1 VASPSLA
8 DTGQNDVFRGSLYM
22 ALAMLSFIA
31 NDAIIKHVGQ
41 TMPTG
46 QLLVVRGVM
55 VMIIIGA
62 VCSVQGVLGNYTLI
76 VSKPVMLRAAS
87 DLITT
92 ILFINALLNLPL
104 ANANTVLLAAPFV
117 VIVLATLFLGERVGW
132 RRLSAV
138 SVGFVG
144 VLMIV
149 RPGAAD
155 FNIYTLFAVGA
166 LFSVSLRDIFTRRIP
181 AHVPSMIIA
190 LANAIV
196 VTIGGL
202 AWAAFGGWSALTFN
216 QLFMLAAS
224 AVLLAAAYSF
234 MVLTI
239 RACDVSSTA
248 PMRYTVAIWSILFGY
263 LFFGELP
270 DGTAFAGI
278 ALIVVSGIYALT
290 REARLRKRGR
300 NITHI
305 SKKYRW

>member
-1 VASPSLA
+1 MTSPSPA
-8 DTGQNDVFRGSLYM
+8 GSGQNDVFRGSLYM

-46 QLLVVRGVM
+46 QLLVVRGVL
-55 VMIIIGA
+55 VTIIIGA
-62 VCSVQGVLGNYTLI
+62 VCWTQGVLRSYTLI
-76 VSKPVMLRAAS
+76 ASRPVMLRAAS
-87 DLITT
+87 DLVTT

-117 VIVLATLFLGERVGW
+117 VIVLATVFLGERVGW

-138 SVGFVG
+138 SAGFVG

-155 FNIYTLFAVGA
+155 FNLYTLFAVGA

-181 AHVPSMIIA
+181 ANVPSMIIA
-190 LANAIV
+190 LANAVV
-196 VTIGGL
+196 VTAGGL
-202 AWAAFGGWSALTFN
+202 VWAAFDGWIALSLHQFA
-216 QLFMLAAS
+216 MLAAS
-224 AVLLAAAYSF
+224 AVILAAAYSF

-239 RACDVSSTA
+239 RACDVSATA
-248 PMRYTVAIWSILFGY
+248 PMRYTVVIWSILFGY
-263 LFFGELP
+263 VFFDELP
-270 DGTAFAGI
+270 GASAFAGI
-278 ALIVVSGIYALT
+278 ALIVISGTYALA
-290 REARLRKRGR
+290 REARLRKRGK
-300 NITHI
+300 NLTHI